1 MKPETVLGVKYRED
15 PTAKLQEWLKE
26 YAAIAAEFPSVED
39 LAQRL
44 SKRAEKACDLITE
57 RNKPEPPSSS
67 HDDMYYIEMAKIVD
81 NENASLNGDFP
92 LGNETDASFA
102 GCYFSVSELAE
113 MQCGLHHLIVTGNF
127 NGYNFDVLVRKG
139 FLAELYEDW
148 PEAVRCYEGVS
159 TSKSVQEREYECRR
173 KMTIEGKRCYEKA
186 QEYMES
192 GKPSEVFA
200 PLRRAADM
208 GNPDAMT
215 DLALARVYGQYGCA
229 KDLQEAL
236 TLLRAA
242 AKKDNARACF
252 ALCHLHDSGIYD
264 VQAAE
269 AKEMCEKAA
278 GLGDEK
284 AKARLADG
292 FDLRPIRE
300 ILLEQIEKGNIDALW
315 QMAQLC
321 KKEND
326 ENGAA
331 EWFNR
336 AIEAGQIDA
345 LLSVAAVYLDKNS
358 GFYNRDLAWQYL
370 RRAADSGSVQAI
382 ILLADLELTDT
393 DISFWQQAARLRD
406 LEYPDKR
413 PKKKIKEQHKKQMAW
428 YRLAAEAGDTDAMNA
443 LSMAYHLGYPETRD
457 DREAF
462 LWASRA
468 ADSGDCS
475 AMYQTAYLYENGFG
489 TDRDIDAALLLYTEA
504 AEQGVCSAMIRLYEI
519 YTEGLLHI
527 QPDGQ
532 KAAHYLWLSG
542 EGRD

>member
-1 MKPETVLGVKYRED
+1 MKPETVLGIKHRED

-26 YAAIAAEFPSVED
+26 YAAIAAEFPGAED

-44 SKRAEKACDLITE
+44 SKRAEKACEFITE

-67 HDDMYYIEMAKIVD
+67 CDDMYYIEMAKIVD
-81 NENASLNGDFP
+81 DENASLNGDFP

-102 GCYFSVSELAE
+102 GFYFSVPELAE
-113 MQCGLHHLIVTGNF
+113 MQCGLHHLIVAGNF

-148 PEAVRCYEGVS
+148 PEAVHCYEGVP

-173 KMTIEGKRCYEKA
+173 KMTIEGKRCYKKA
-186 QEYMES
+186 LAFMES
-192 GKPSEVFA
+192 GKLSEVFA
-200 PLRRAADM
+200 PLSRAADM

-242 AKKDNARACF
+242 AKRDNARACF
-252 ALCHLHDSGIYD
+252 ALCHLYDSGIYD

-269 AKEMCEKAA
+269 AKKMCEKAA

-326 ENGAA
+326 ENGAV

-336 AIEAGQIDA
+336 AIEAGQVDA
-345 LLSVAAVYLDKNS
+345 LLSAAAVYLDKNG
-358 GFYNRDLAWQYL
+358 GFYNKELARQYL
-370 RRAADSGSVQAI
+370 RRAADGGSVQAI

-393 DISFWQQAARLRD
+393 DISFWQPQPAQRLVK
-406 LEYPDKR
+406 L
-413 PKKKIKEQHKKQMAW
+413 QHKT
-428 YRLAAEAGDTDAMNA
+428 G
-443 LSMAYHLGYPETRD
+443 
-457 DREAF
+457 
-462 LWASRA
+462 
-468 ADSGDCS
+468 
-475 AMYQTAYLYENGFG
+475 
-489 TDRDIDAALLLYTEA
+489 
-504 AEQGVCSAMIRLYEI
+504 
-519 YTEGLLHI
+519 
-527 QPDGQ
+527 
-532 KAAHYLWLSG
+532 
-542 EGRD
+542 

>member
-1 MKPETVLGVKYRED
+1 M
-15 PTAKLQEWLKE
+15 
-26 YAAIAAEFPSVED
+26 
-39 LAQRL
+39 
-44 SKRAEKACDLITE
+44 
-57 RNKPEPPSSS
+57 
-67 HDDMYYIEMAKIVD
+67 DD
-81 NENASLNGDFP
+81 ENASLNGDFP

-113 MQCGLHHLIVTGNF
+113 MQCGLHHLIVAGSF

-148 PEAVRCYEGVS
+148 PEAVHCYEGVP

-173 KMTIEGKRCYEKA
+173 KMTIEGKQCYEKA

-192 GKPSEVFA
+192 GKLSKVFA
-200 PLRRAADM
+200 PLSRAADM
-208 GNPDAMT
+208 GNSDAMT

-252 ALCHLHDSGIYD
+252 ALCHLHDSGVYD

-331 EWFNR
+331 EWFNK

-345 LLSVAAVYLDKNS
+345 LLSVSAVYLDKNS

-370 RRAADSGSVQAI
+370 RRAADGGSVQAI
-382 ILLADLELTDT
+382 IALADSELTDT
-393 DISFWQQAARLRD
+393 DISFWQQAAQLRD

-428 YRLAAEAGDTDAMNA
+428 YRLAAEAGNTDAMNA

-489 TDRDIDAALLLYTEA
+489 TERDIDAALLLYTEA
-504 AEQGVCSAMIRLYEI
+504 AEQGVRSAMIRLYEI

-527 QPDGQ
+527 QPDGR

>member
-1 MKPETVLGVKYRED
+1 MKPETVLGIKYREE
-15 PTAKLQEWLKE
+15 PTAKLQEWLNE
-26 YAAIAAEFPSVED
+26 YAAIAAEFPGAED

-44 SKRAEKACDLITE
+44 SKRAEKAGDIITE
-57 RNKPEPPSSS
+57 RNRPEPPSSS
-67 HDDMYYIEMAKIVD
+67 HDDMYYIEMAKIMD
-81 NENASLNGDFP
+81 DMDASFDGDFP
-92 LGNETDASFA
+92 LGNEADASFA
-102 GCYFSVSELAE
+102 GCYFSVPELAKI
-113 MQCGLHHLIVTGNF
+113 QCGLHHLIVAGSF

-173 KMTIEGKRCYEKA
+173 KMANEGKRCYEKA
-186 QEYMES
+186 LAFMES
-192 GKPSEVFA
+192 GKWSDMFA
-200 PLRRAADM
+200 PLNRAADM
-208 GNPDAMT
+208 GNPDAMA

-252 ALCHLHDSGIYD
+252 ALCHLHDSGVYE
-264 VQAAE
+264 VHAAE

-278 GLGDEK
+278 RLGDEK

-300 ILLEQIEKGNIDALW
+300 ILQEQIDKGNIDALW

-326 ENGAA
+326 ETSAA
-331 EWFNR
+331 EWFNK
-336 AIEAGQIDA
+336 AIETGQVDA
-345 LLSVAAVYLDKNS
+345 LLSTAAVYLDKNG
-358 GFYNRDLAWQYL
+358 GFYNKELARQYL
-370 RRAADSGSVQAI
+370 RRAADGGSVQAI
-382 ILLADLELTDT
+382 IGLADSELADT

-406 LEYPDKR
+406 LEYPEKQPKR
-413 PKKKIKEQHKKQMAW
+413 KIRKQHKKQMAW

-468 ADSGDCS
+468 ADAGDGS

-527 QPDGQ
+527 QPDGK

>member
-1 MKPETVLGVKYRED
+1 MKPETVLGIKHREE

-26 YAAIAAEFPSVED
+26 YAAIAAEFPGAED

-44 SKRAEKACDLITE
+44 SKRAEKACELITE

-81 NENASLNGDFP
+81 DENASLNGNFP

-102 GCYFSVSELAE
+102 DCYFSVSELAE
-113 MQCGLHHLIVTGNF
+113 MQCGLHHLIVAGNF

-148 PEAVRCYEGVS
+148 PEAVHCYEGVP

-192 GKPSEVFA
+192 GKLSEVFA
-200 PLRRAADM
+200 PLSRAADM
-208 GNPDAMT
+208 GNPDAMA

-269 AKEMCEKAA
+269 AKKMCEKAA

-315 QMAQLC
+315 QIAQLC

-345 LLSVAAVYLDKNS
+345 LLSAAAVYLDKNS
-358 GFYNRDLAWQYL
+358 GFYNKEPARQYL
-370 RRAADSGSVQAI
+370 RHAADGGSVQAI

-393 DISFWQQAARLRD
+393 DISFWQQAAQLRD

-475 AMYQTAYLYENGFG
+475 AMYQTAYMYENGFG

-504 AEQGVCSAMIRLYEI
+504 AEQGVRSAMIRLYEI

>member
-1 MKPETVLGVKYRED
+1 MKPETVLGIKHREE
-15 PTAKLQEWLKE
+15 PTAKLQEWLNE
-26 YAAIAAEFPSVED
+26 YAAIAAEFPGAED

-44 SKRAEKACDLITE
+44 SKRAEKACELITE

-67 HDDMYYIEMAKIVD
+67 CDDMYYIEMAKIVD
-81 NENASLNGDFP
+81 DENASLNGDFP

-113 MQCGLHHLIVTGNF
+113 MQCGLHHLIVAGNF

-148 PEAVRCYEGVS
+148 PEAVHCYEGVP

-173 KMTIEGKRCYEKA
+173 KMTIEGKQCYEKA

-192 GKPSEVFA
+192 GKLSEVFA
-200 PLRRAADM
+200 PLSRAADM

-252 ALCHLHDSGIYD
+252 ALCHLHDSGVYD

-331 EWFNR
+331 EWFNK

-345 LLSVAAVYLDKNS
+345 LLSAAAVYLDKNS
-358 GFYNRDLAWQYL
+358 GFYNKEPARQYL
-370 RRAADSGSVQAI
+370 RRAADGGSVQAI

-393 DISFWQQAARLRD
+393 DISFWQQAAQLRD

-468 ADSGDCS
+468 ADAGDGS
-475 AMYQTAYLYENGFG
+475 AMYQTAHLYENGFG

-504 AEQGVCSAMIRLYEI
+504 AEQGVRSAMIRLYEI

-527 QPDGQ
+527 QPDGK
-532 KAAHYLWLSG
+532 KATHYLWLSG